1 MIETVMT
8 AQMPVGLPIKIKKNR
23 LEPDTI
29 QENMP
34 RLSIVAGVHG
44 DELQGQYICYEL
56 IRRIKEERENLKGI
70 VDVYPCVAPMALEIR
85 KRNAPG
91 ALDMNAMFPGSHHG
105 HTIEY
110 MAAEVIEDLKGSDFC
125 IDIHSSD
132 IFIRELPQIR
142 VPENAG
148 KKVTELAQKSGIP
161 VLWMNSNSSSVWEG
175 SLAYSLR
182 RKGIPNLV
190 IESGIAL
197 KIDYEY
203 CKKVIDGIF
212 QMMKELEVFEGE
224 VSPTK
229 KTVTVKKNDV
239 EVIHCNT
246 SGIFIPKIQ
255 IGSFVRE
262 NQVLGCIVRPILGAE
277 LEEVKS
283 SCDGM
288 IFSLREYPAVCEGE
302 LLARICKAKDLP
314 ENMNSKRRTGHNGRK
329 NIVFDGISFSA
340 GN

>member
-212 QMMKELEVFEGE
+212 RMMKELEVFERE

-302 LLARICKAKDLP
+302 LLARICKAERP
-314 ENMNSKRRTGHNGRK
+314 
-329 NIVFDGISFSA
+329 A
-340 GN
+340 GKYE

>member
-148 KKVTELAQKSGIP
+148 KKVTELVQKSGIP

-212 QMMKELEVFEGE
+212 RMMKELEVFEGE

-239 EVIHCNT
+239 EVVHCNT

-262 NQVLGCIVRPILGAE
+262 NQLLGCIVRPILGAE

-302 LLARICKAKDLP
+302 LLARICKAERP
-314 ENMNSKRRTGHNGRK
+314 
-329 NIVFDGISFSA
+329 A
-340 GN
+340 GKYE

>member
-212 QMMKELEVFEGE
+212 RMMKELEVFEGE

-288 IFSLREYPAVCEGE
+288 IFGLREYPAVCEGE
-302 LLARICKAKDLP
+302 LLARICKAERP
-314 ENMNSKRRTGHNGRK
+314 
-329 NIVFDGISFSA
+329 A
-340 GN
+340 GKYE

>member
-56 IRRIKEERENLKGI
+56 IRRIKEERENLKGL

-212 QMMKELEVFEGE
+212 RMMKELEVFEGE

-302 LLARICKAKDLP
+302 LLARICKAERP
-314 ENMNSKRRTGHNGRK
+314 
-329 NIVFDGISFSA
+329 A
-340 GN
+340 GKYE

>member
-29 QENMP
+29 QENMQ

-56 IRRIKEERENLKGI
+56 IRRIKEKRENLKGI

-262 NQVLGCIVRPILGAE
+262 NQVLGCIVRPILGAA

-302 LLARICKAKDLP
+302 LLARICKAERP
-314 ENMNSKRRTGHNGRK
+314 
-329 NIVFDGISFSA
+329 A
-340 GN
+340 GKYE

>member
-34 RLSIVAGVHG
+34 RLSSVAGVHG

-56 IRRIKEERENLKGI
+56 IRRIKEERENLKGL

-302 LLARICKAKDLP
+302 LLARICKAERP
-314 ENMNSKRRTGHNGRK
+314 
-329 NIVFDGISFSA
+329 A
-340 GN
+340 GKYE

>member
-70 VDVYPCVAPMALEIR
+70 VDVYPYVAPMALEIR

-302 LLARICKAKDLP
+302 LLARICKAERP
-314 ENMNSKRRTGHNGRK
+314 
-329 NIVFDGISFSA
+329 A
-340 GN
+340 GKYE

>member
-110 MAAEVIEDLKGSDFC
+110 MAAEVIEDLTGSDFC

-302 LLARICKAKDLP
+302 LLARICKAERP
-314 ENMNSKRRTGHNGRK
+314 
-329 NIVFDGISFSA
+329 A
-340 GN
+340 GKYE

>member
-110 MAAEVIEDLKGSDFC
+110 MAAEVIEDLKDSDFC

-212 QMMKELEVFEGE
+212 RMMKELEVFEGE

-302 LLARICKAKDLP
+302 LLARICKAERP
-314 ENMNSKRRTGHNGRK
+314 
-329 NIVFDGISFSA
+329 A
-340 GN
+340 GKYE

>member
-70 VDVYPCVAPMALEIR
+70 IDVYPCVAPMALEIR

-302 LLARICKAKDLP
+302 LLARICKAERP
-314 ENMNSKRRTGHNGRK
+314 
-329 NIVFDGISFSA
+329 A
-340 GN
+340 GKYE

>member
-23 LEPDTI
+23 LEPDYI
-29 QENMP
+29 REDMP

-56 IRRIKEERENLKGI
+56 IRRIKEEREHLRGI
-70 VDVYPCVAPMALEIR
+70 VDIYPCVTPMALEIR

-91 ALDMNAMFPGSHHG
+91 ALDMNAMFPGSRHG

-110 MAAEVIEDLKGSDFC
+110 MAAEVVADLMGSDFC

-132 IFIRELPQIR
+132 IFIREIPQIR

-182 RKGIPNLV
+182 RKGIPTVV

-197 KIDYEY
+197 KIDYDY
-203 CKKVIDGIF
+203 CKKVLDGVF
-212 QMMKELEVFEGE
+212 RMMKELDIFDGE

-239 EVIHCNT
+239 EVVHCNT
-246 SGIFIPKIQ
+246 SGIFIPKAQ
-255 IGSFVRE
+255 IGSYVRE
-262 NQVLGCIVRPILGAE
+262 GQMIGSIVRPILGAE
-277 LEEVKS
+277 IEEITVP
-283 SCDGM
+283 CDGM

-302 LLARICKAKDLP
+302 LLARICKTERP
-314 ENMNSKRRTGHNGRK
+314 
-329 NIVFDGISFSA
+329 A
-340 GN
+340 GKYE

>member
-56 IRRIKEERENLKGI
+56 IRRIKKERENLKGI

-212 QMMKELEVFEGE
+212 RMMKELEVFEGE

-302 LLARICKAKDLP
+302 LLARICKAERP
-314 ENMNSKRRTGHNGRK
+314 
-329 NIVFDGISFSA
+329 A
-340 GN
+340 GKYE

>member
-212 QMMKELEVFEGE
+212 RMMRELEVFEGE

-302 LLARICKAKDLP
+302 LLARICKAERP
-314 ENMNSKRRTGHNGRK
+314 
-329 NIVFDGISFSA
+329 A
-340 GN
+340 GKYE

>member
-161 VLWMNSNSSSVWEG
+161 VLWMNSNSSSVWDG

-212 QMMKELEVFEGE
+212 RMMKELEVFEGE

-302 LLARICKAKDLP
+302 LLARICKAERP
-314 ENMNSKRRTGHNGRK
+314 
-329 NIVFDGISFSA
+329 A
-340 GN
+340 GKYE

>member
-8 AQMPVGLPIKIKKNR
+8 AQLPVGLPIKIKKNR

-212 QMMKELEVFEGE
+212 RMMKELEVFEGE

-302 LLARICKAKDLP
+302 LLARICKAERP
-314 ENMNSKRRTGHNGRK
+314 
-329 NIVFDGISFSA
+329 A
-340 GN
+340 GKYE

>member
-212 QMMKELEVFEGE
+212 RMMKELEVFEGE
-224 VSPTK
+224 VSSTK

-302 LLARICKAKDLP
+302 LLARICKAERP
-314 ENMNSKRRTGHNGRK
+314 
-329 NIVFDGISFSA
+329 A
-340 GN
+340 GKYE

>member
-190 IESGIAL
+190 IESGLAL

-212 QMMKELEVFEGE
+212 RMMKELEIFEGE

-302 LLARICKAKDLP
+302 LLARICKAERP
-314 ENMNSKRRTGHNGRK
+314 
-329 NIVFDGISFSA
+329 A
-340 GN
+340 GKYE

>member
-229 KTVTVKKNDV
+229 
-239 EVIHCNT
+239 
-246 SGIFIPKIQ
+246 
-255 IGSFVRE
+255 
-262 NQVLGCIVRPILGAE
+262 
-277 LEEVKS
+277 
-283 SCDGM
+283 
-288 IFSLREYPAVCEGE
+288 
-302 LLARICKAKDLP
+302 
-314 ENMNSKRRTGHNGRK
+314 NSDSKEK
-329 NIVFDGISFSA
+329 
-340 GN
+340 

>member
-56 IRRIKEERENLKGI
+56 IRRIKEERETLKGI

-212 QMMKELEVFEGE
+212 RMMKELEVFEGE

-302 LLARICKAKDLP
+302 LLARICKAERP
-314 ENMNSKRRTGHNGRK
+314 
-329 NIVFDGISFSA
+329 A
-340 GN
+340 GKYE

>member
-182 RKGIPNLV
+182 RKGIQNLV

-212 QMMKELEVFEGE
+212 RMMKELEVFEGE

-302 LLARICKAKDLP
+302 LLARICKAERP
-314 ENMNSKRRTGHNGRK
+314 
-329 NIVFDGISFSA
+329 A
-340 GN
+340 GKYE

>member
-262 NQVLGCIVRPILGAE
+262 NQVLGCIVRPIFGAE

-302 LLARICKAKDLP
+302 LLARICKAERP
-314 ENMNSKRRTGHNGRK
+314 
-329 NIVFDGISFSA
+329 A
-340 GN
+340 GKYE

>member
-175 SLAYSLR
+175 SVAYSLR

-212 QMMKELEVFEGE
+212 RMMKELEVFEGE

-302 LLARICKAKDLP
+302 LLARICKAERP
-314 ENMNSKRRTGHNGRK
+314 
-329 NIVFDGISFSA
+329 A
-340 GN
+340 GKYE

>member
-110 MAAEVIEDLKGSDFC
+110 MAAEVIEVLKCSDFC

-212 QMMKELEVFEGE
+212 RMMKELEVFEGE

-302 LLARICKAKDLP
+302 LLARICKAERP
-314 ENMNSKRRTGHNGRK
+314 
-329 NIVFDGISFSA
+329 A
-340 GN
+340 GKYE

>member
-212 QMMKELEVFEGE
+212 RMMKELEVFEGE

-262 NQVLGCIVRPILGAE
+262 NLVLGCIVRPILGAE

-302 LLARICKAKDLP
+302 LLARICKAERP
-314 ENMNSKRRTGHNGRK
+314 
-329 NIVFDGISFSA
+329 A
-340 GN
+340 GKYE

>member
-56 IRRIKEERENLKGI
+56 NRRIKEERENQKGI
-70 VDVYPCVAPMALEIR
+70 LDVYPCVAPMALEIR

-302 LLARICKAKDLP
+302 LLARICKAERP
-314 ENMNSKRRTGHNGRK
+314 
-329 NIVFDGISFSA
+329 A
-340 GN
+340 GKYE

>member
-148 KKVTELAQKSGIP
+148 KKVTELAQKSEIP

-212 QMMKELEVFEGE
+212 RMMKELEVFEGE

-302 LLARICKAKDLP
+302 LLARICKAERP
-314 ENMNSKRRTGHNGRK
+314 
-329 NIVFDGISFSA
+329 A
-340 GN
+340 GKYE

>member
-125 IDIHSSD
+125 VDIHSSD

-302 LLARICKAKDLP
+302 LLARICKAERP
-314 ENMNSKRRTGHNGRK
+314 
-329 NIVFDGISFSA
+329 A
-340 GN
+340 GKYE

>member
-246 SGIFIPKIQ
+246 SGIFFPKIQ

-302 LLARICKAKDLP
+302 LLARICKAERP
-314 ENMNSKRRTGHNGRK
+314 
-329 NIVFDGISFSA
+329 A
-340 GN
+340 GKYE

>member
-34 RLSIVAGVHG
+34 RLSTVAGVHG

-212 QMMKELEVFEGE
+212 RMMKELEVFEGE

-302 LLARICKAKDLP
+302 LLARICKAERP
-314 ENMNSKRRTGHNGRK
+314 
-329 NIVFDGISFSA
+329 A
-340 GN
+340 GKYE

>member
-212 QMMKELEVFEGE
+212 RMMKELEVFEGE

-302 LLARICKAKDLP
+302 LLARICKGERP
-314 ENMNSKRRTGHNGRK
+314 
-329 NIVFDGISFSA
+329 A
-340 GN
+340 GKYE

>member
-212 QMMKELEVFEGE
+212 RMMKEPEIFEGE

-302 LLARICKAKDLP
+302 LLARICKAERP
-314 ENMNSKRRTGHNGRK
+314 
-329 NIVFDGISFSA
+329 A
-340 GN
+340 GKYE

>member
-23 LEPDTI
+23 LDPDTI

-302 LLARICKAKDLP
+302 LLARICKAERP
-314 ENMNSKRRTGHNGRK
+314 
-329 NIVFDGISFSA
+329 A
-340 GN
+340 GKYE

>member
-23 LEPDTI
+23 LESDTI

-212 QMMKELEVFEGE
+212 RMMKELEVFEGE

-302 LLARICKAKDLP
+302 LLARICKAERP
-314 ENMNSKRRTGHNGRK
+314 
-329 NIVFDGISFSA
+329 A
-340 GN
+340 GKYE

>member
-148 KKVTELAQKSGIP
+148 KKVTELAQKSGSP
-161 VLWMNSNSSSVWEG
+161 VLGMNSNSSSVWEG

-212 QMMKELEVFEGE
+212 RMMKELEVFEGE

-302 LLARICKAKDLP
+302 LLARICKAERP
-314 ENMNSKRRTGHNGRK
+314 
-329 NIVFDGISFSA
+329 A
-340 GN
+340 GKYE

>member
-132 IFIRELPQIR
+132 IFIRELPQMR

-212 QMMKELEVFEGE
+212 RMMKELEVFEGE

-302 LLARICKAKDLP
+302 LLARICKAERP
-314 ENMNSKRRTGHNGRK
+314 
-329 NIVFDGISFSA
+329 A
-340 GN
+340 GKYE

>member
-239 EVIHCNT
+239 AVIHCNT

-302 LLARICKAKDLP
+302 LLARICKAERP
-314 ENMNSKRRTGHNGRK
+314 
-329 NIVFDGISFSA
+329 A
-340 GN
+340 GKYE